1 MARAMAAKAL
11 VPEIGPINA
20 ARYAARLAR
29 SAKRAGI
36 DRAISVEE
44 QTAIINQPVDH
55 VAAFIRTSGPTGSYR
70 TVAAEMPPE
79 DPAFWR
85 TYTVLG
91 RDVEVRY
98 SLYAIPG
105 GTQVSAVSAE
115 SSYGSSDLRSVLA
128 LKTARQQ
135 IELDLHRLA
144 DVLE

>member
-1 MARAMAAKAL
+1 MERAIMAKAL
-11 VPEIGPINA
+11 VPEIGRINA
-20 ARYAARLAR
+20 ARYASRLAR

-44 QTAIINQPVDH
+44 QTAMINQPIDR
-55 VAAFIRTSGPTGSYR
+55 VAAFIRTSGRAGGYT
-70 TVAAEMPPE
+70 TVTADMPPA

-98 SLYAIPG
+98 TLYAIPG
-105 GTQVSAVSAE
+105 GTQVSAMAAE
-115 SSYGSSDLRSVLA
+115 SSYGSSDLVGLLA
-128 LKTARQQ
+128 VKAAGHQ

-144 DVLE
+144 DALE